1 MQLKQNSDMNIYIT
15 GIGVISAIGFNVQE
29 NFQSLKIK
37 KTGIEPI
44 DFLNFKEK
52 MLVGEVKLSN
62 EELINQLNVIAPISR
77 TSLLGIAAA
86 KEAWGENQHDDAIRT
101 GIISSTSVGGM
112 DNSEKYYKQR
122 LENQEQDLS
131 LITTHDS
138 GDTTER
144 IAKELGISEYIN
156 TLSTAC
162 SSGAN
167 ALMLGARLLQQ
178 GRLDRVLVG
187 GSDALTGFTIEGF
200 KSLMIYSDEWVKPF
214 DENRKGLNLGE
225 GSGFLLLENE
235 KSITKTNNKPLAILA
250 GWSNAAD
257 AYHQTASSPDGKGAT
272 LAISQALKISNFKP
286 ADISYINAHGTGTP
300 NNDLSESVALKN
312 VFEDEIPPFSS
323 TKAYTGHTLAAS
335 GTIEAVYAVL
345 ALQNNV
351 ILPNLNY
358 NTPIS
363 ETMLVPEKEWN
374 TSKDVNVVLSNSFGF
389 GGNNS
394 TIIFKKA

>member
-1 MQLKQNSDMNIYIT
+1 MSIYIT
-15 GIGVISAIGFNVQE
+15 GIGLISAIGLNVQE
-29 NFQSLKIK
+29 NFESLKGK
-37 KTGIEPI
+37 KSGIAPLH
-44 DFLNFKEK
+44 FLKFKENQ
-52 MLVGEVKLSN
+52 LAGEVKVSN
-62 EELINQLNVIAPISR
+62 QDLVNQLKVSTPISR

-86 KEAWGENQHDDAIRT
+86 KEAWGENQHKESIRT
-101 GIISSTSVGGM
+101 GLISSTSVGGM
-112 DNSEKYYKQR
+112 DNSEIYYQQK
-122 LENQEQDLS
+122 LDNTEEDLS

-144 IAKELGISEYIN
+144 IAKELNISGYIN

-167 ALMLGARLLQQ
+167 AIMLGARLLQQ
-178 GRLDRVLVG
+178 NKLDRVLIG

-235 KSITKTNNKPLAILA
+235 KSLKETNNKPLALVS
-250 GWSNAAD
+250 GWGNAAD

-272 LAISQALKISNFKP
+272 LAIKAALKVANMEPK
-286 ADISYINAHGTGTP
+286 DISYINAHGTGTP
-300 NNDLSESVALKN
+300 NNDLSESTALKN
-312 VFEDEIPPFSS
+312 VFKDQIPPFSS
-323 TKAYTGHTLAAS
+323 TKAFTGHTLAAS

-358 NTPIS
+358 STPIS
-363 ETMLVPEKEWN
+363 ETKLVPVQEWDTN
-374 TSKDVNVVLSNSFGF
+374 QEINSVLSNSFGF

>member
-1 MQLKQNSDMNIYIT
+1 MNIYIT
-15 GIGVISAIGFNVQE
+15 GIGVISAIGLNVQE
-29 NFQSLKIK
+29 NYQSLKNK
-37 KTGIEPI
+37 KTGIAPI
-44 DFLNFKEK
+44 HLLNYKEK
-52 MLVGEVKLSN
+52 LLVGEVKLSN
-62 EELINQLNVIAPISR
+62 EMLVNHLHVATPISR
-77 TSLLGIAAA
+77 TSLLGIVAA
-86 KEAWGENQHDDAIRT
+86 KEAWGNNQHHQDIRT
-101 GIISSTSVGGM
+101 GLISSTSVGGM
-112 DNSEKYYKQR
+112 DNSEKYYQQK
-122 LENQEQDLS
+122 LENPTPDIS

-144 IAKELGISEYIN
+144 IAKELGISGYIN

-162 SSGAN
+162 SSSAN
-167 ALMLGARLLQQ
+167 AIMLGARMLQQ
-178 GRLDRVLVG
+178 NKLDRVLIG
-187 GSDALTGFTIEGF
+187 GSDSLTNFTIEGF

-214 DENRKGLNLGE
+214 DEHRKGLNLGE

-235 KSITKTNNKPLAILA
+235 KSISLTKNKPLAILC

-272 LAISQALKISNFKP
+272 LAIQQALKKANLKP
-286 ADISYINAHGTGTP
+286 SDISYINAHGTGTS

-312 VFEDEIPPFSS
+312 VFKENIPPFSS

-345 ALQNNV
+345 ALQHQI

-358 NTPIS
+358 STPIS
-363 ETMLVPEKEWN
+363 ETMLIPEVEWKINQEIN
-374 TSKDVNVVLSNSFGF
+374 TVLSNSFGF

-394 TIIFKKA
+394 TIILKKA